1 MCSYIYIPKHLH
13 GSNFSKIGQKCNFIR
28 YKRLLIKPLLLYNT
42 NMKIGLVVD
51 DTLDKPDGVQQ
62 YVLGLGNW
70 LDRQGHEVHYICGQT
85 QRTDLANVHSI
96 SRNVSVK
103 FNGNRMSTPLP
114 ASKKII
120 QQLLQDLQLD
130 IIHVQSPHSPFM
142 AQRVIMAAPQQ
153 TPVVATF
160 HILPHSRSVV
170 WGTQLLAWLLR
181 PSLRR
186 IDTMFAVSESA
197 QQFVRQTFKLE
208 APVVPNH
215 VNLGQFDAAK
225 GFERFADKLTI
236 VYLNR
241 LVPRKG
247 AMHLVEAICYIR
259 DNKLYQ
265 EPYQVVICG
274 KGEET
279 PKLQRYISE
288 HNLED
293 LITLE
298 GFVSEA
304 DKPRYLASSDLA
316 VYPSTGGE
324 SFGIVLLEGMAA
336 SKGVVLAGNNPGY
349 ACVMQPHPEQLVE
362 PKDTAAFASKL
373 VHYLSDST
381 AREAARQWQRQD
393 VKQYDVNIV
402 GGKLLQAYNTLI
414 TGKKIL

>member
-1 MCSYIYIPKHLH
+1 
-13 GSNFSKIGQKCNFIR
+13 
-28 YKRLLIKPLLLYNT
+28 
-42 NMKIGLVVD
+42 MKIGLVVD

-62 YVLGLGNW
+62 YVLGLGKW
-70 LDRQGHEVHYICGQT
+70 LSQQGHEVHYICGQT
-85 QRTDLANVHSI
+85 QRTDIANIHSI
-96 SRNVSVK
+96 SRNISVK

-114 ASKKII
+114 ASKAVIRR
-120 QQLLQDLQLD
+120 LLQELQLD

-142 AQRVIMAAPQQ
+142 AQRVIMAASQQ
-153 TPVVATF
+153 TPIVATF
-160 HILPHSRSVV
+160 HILPHSRSAV
-170 WGTQLLAWLLR
+170 WGTHALTWLLR
-181 PSLRR
+181 PSLKR

-197 QQFVRQTFKLE
+197 REFAFHTFKLE

-215 VNLGQFDAAK
+215 VNLQQFANAK
-225 GFERFADKLTI
+225 GFERFANKLTI

-247 AMHLVEAICYIR
+247 AMHLVEAIRHIR
-259 DNKLYQ
+259 DNKLYEQ
-265 EPYQVVICG
+265 PYQGIICG

-279 PKLQRYISE
+279 PRLQKYIAE
-288 HNLED
+288 HNLQD

-362 PKDTAAFASKL
+362 PEDTAAFAAKL
-373 VHYLSDST
+373 VHYMSDDST
-381 AREAARQWQRQD
+381 RQAARQWQRQD
-393 VKQYDVNIV
+393 VKQYDINIV
-402 GGKLLQAYNTLI
+402 GNRLLQSYEQLIKAY
-414 TGKKIL
+414 KKR

>member
-1 MCSYIYIPKHLH
+1 
-13 GSNFSKIGQKCNFIR
+13 
-28 YKRLLIKPLLLYNT
+28 
-42 NMKIGLVVD
+42 MKIGLVVD

-62 YVLGLGNW
+62 YVLGLGQW
-70 LDRQGHEVHYICGQT
+70 LSRQGHEVHYICGQT
-85 QRTDLANVHSI
+85 QRTDIANVHSI
-96 SRNVSVK
+96 SRNMSVR
-103 FNGNRMSTPLP
+103 FNGNRLSTPLP
-114 ASKKII
+114 ASKSAIRR
-120 QQLLQDLQLD
+120 LLQELQLD

-142 AQRVIMAAPQQ
+142 AQRVIMAASRQ

-170 WGTQLLAWLLR
+170 WGTHALAWLLR
-181 PSLRR
+181 PSLKR

-197 QQFVRQTFKLE
+197 QEFVHQTFKLE
-208 APVVPNH
+208 TPVLPNH
-215 VNLGQFDAAK
+215 VNLGQFAGIK

-247 AMHLVEAICYIR
+247 AMHLVKAICYIR
-259 DNKLYQ
+259 DNKLYGQ
-265 EPYQVVICG
+265 PYQVVICG

-279 PKLQRYISE
+279 PKLQGYIAE
-288 HNLED
+288 HRLQD

-362 PKDTAAFASKL
+362 PKNTAAFAEKL
-373 VHYLSDST
+373 VRYMSDDS
-381 AREAARQWQRQD
+381 ARETARQWQRQD
-393 VKQYDVNIV
+393 VKQYDINIV
-402 GGKLLQAYNTLI
+402 GKKLLQSYNTLI
-414 TGKKIL
+414 ADRKKTL